1 MQRVCQ
7 WDKER
12 RAKARENRPPRC
24 TADNMTRPYE
34 YSTARMSQFIA
45 GESACIYESIVHTLW
60 NFAEKKIEKVAGKLR
75 DWLSEFC

>member
-1 MQRVCQ
+1 MLQFDVGITEKEFMQRVCQ

-45 GESACIYESIVHTLW
+45 GESACMYECLLT
-60 NFAEKKIEKVAGKLR
+60 
-75 DWLSEFC
+75 